1 VPVKTDESIARRVPP
16 IIQAIKPGCC
26 YGAHARAYAA
36 ARALRAGRG
45 NELITKMDL
54 GDWKSGST
62 IAPLP
67 AAFMSTTF
75 APELSAASAALPA
88 KPVIRSAA
96 DVSSLVNRGGAI
108 GSDARIVVAIALGGV
123 FLDAYDLGALAFGL
137 KDVAR
142 EFSLTPAGTG
152 LVASAITFGAIV
164 GAFFGG
170 FLTDKIGRYRVF
182 MADMFFFVVAA
193 LACAFAPNAWVLGGA
208 RFVMGLGVGI
218 DLPVAMAFLAE
229 FSRLSGRGNKASRI
243 AMWCP
248 VWYAAISISYL
259 LVLAF
264 YSTLPVSHLDL
275 LWRLILGFGAVPAI
289 IIIAVRSRYMSE
301 SPVWAANQGDL
312 AGAARIL
319 KRSYGIDAE
328 VAPDAAKASTAR
340 KAGRTATWAN
350 YGALLRGV
358 YAKRTALA
366 TVTSIASSFAYNA
379 VAFGLPMIIS
389 SFLAQSMLTTILA
402 SLVLNLAFAF
412 VGGLIS
418 VRIVPMV
425 GAWKLTVTGYALQ
438 LAALVGLA
446 IVGKPA
452 GTPQVV
458 IAVSLLAV
466 FLFGQGVG
474 PGSHTMTFA
483 SLSYP
488 TSLRGVGVGFN
499 QTLMRASSTVSL
511 FLFPVLAAALHTRV
525 FWIIAVAPLCGLL
538 ALAAFRWEPSG
549 YDVDAEDF
557 A

>member
-1 VPVKTDESIARRVPP
+1 
-16 IIQAIKPGCC
+16 
-26 YGAHARAYAA
+26 
-36 ARALRAGRG
+36 
-45 NELITKMDL
+45 
-54 GDWKSGST
+54 
-62 IAPLP
+62 
-67 AAFMSTTF
+67 MSTVLT
-75 APELSAASAALPA
+75 PKTGVPQASSRAHN

-96 DVSSLVNRGGAI
+96 DVSALVNQGADI

-152 LVASAITFGAIV
+152 FVASAITFGAIV
-164 GAFFGG
+164 GAFLGG
-170 FLTDKIGRYRVF
+170 FLTDRIGRYRVF
-182 MADMFFFVVAA
+182 MADMFFFVIAA
-193 LACAFAPNAWVLGGA
+193 LACALAPNAWVLGGA

-229 FSRLSGRGNKASRI
+229 FSRLQGKGNKASRV

-248 VWYAAISISYL
+248 VWYTAISLSYL

-264 YSTLPVSHLDL
+264 YATLPESHQPL

-289 IIIAVRSRYMSE
+289 VIILIRSRYISE

-312 AGAARIL
+312 NGAAQIL
-319 KRSYGIDAE
+319 KRSYGIDAD
-328 VAPDAAKASTAR
+328 VAPDAAAAKQTHV
-340 KAGRTATWAN
+340 RTASWKN
-350 YGALLRGV
+350 YGTLLKGV
-358 YAKRTALA
+358 YLKRTVLA
-366 TVTSIASSFAYNA
+366 TVIAIASSFAYNA
-379 VAFGLPMIIS
+379 VAFGLPVIIS

-412 VGGLIS
+412 VGGVIA
-418 VRIVPMV
+418 VRTVPKF
-425 GAWKLTVTGYALQ
+425 GAWNMTVLGYACQ
-438 LAALVGLA
+438 LVALVGLA
-446 IVGKPA
+446 VVGKPA
-452 GTPQVV
+452 GGAQVATA
-458 IAVSLLAV
+458 IAMLAL
-466 FLFGQGVG
+466 FLFGQGFG
-474 PGSHTMTFA
+474 PGSHSMTFA

-538 ALAAFRWEPSG
+538 ALLAIRWEPSG

-557 A
+557 APAASLRQ

>member
-1 VPVKTDESIARRVPP
+1 
-16 IIQAIKPGCC
+16 
-26 YGAHARAYAA
+26 
-36 ARALRAGRG
+36 
-45 NELITKMDL
+45 
-54 GDWKSGST
+54 
-62 IAPLP
+62 
-67 AAFMSTTF
+67 MSTVL
-75 APELSAASAALPA
+75 APETGVAQASSRAHS

-96 DVSSLVNRGGAI
+96 DVSALVNQGAAI

-152 LVASAITFGAIV
+152 FVASAITFGAIV
-164 GAFFGG
+164 GAFLGG
-170 FLTDKIGRYRVF
+170 FLTDRIGRYRVF
-182 MADMFFFVVAA
+182 MADMFFFVIAA

-229 FSRLSGRGNKASRI
+229 FSRLQGKGNKAARV

-248 VWYAAISISYL
+248 VWYAAISVSYL

-264 YSTLPVSHLDL
+264 YATLPEAHQPL

-289 IIIAVRSRYMSE
+289 VIILIRSRYISE

-312 AGAARIL
+312 NGAAQIL
-319 KRSYGIDAE
+319 KRSYGIDAD
-328 VAPDAAKASTAR
+328 VAPDAAANAKQNHV
-340 KAGRTATWAN
+340 RTASWKN
-350 YGALLRGV
+350 YGTLLKGV
-358 YAKRTALA
+358 YLKRTVLA
-366 TVTSIASSFAYNA
+366 TVIAIASSFAYNA
-379 VAFGLPMIIS
+379 VAFGLPVIIS

-412 VGGLIS
+412 VGGVIA
-418 VRIVPMV
+418 VRTVPKF
-425 GAWKLTVTGYALQ
+425 GAWNMTVLGYACQ
-438 LAALVGLA
+438 LVALVGLA
-446 IVGKPA
+446 VVGKPA
-452 GTPQVV
+452 GGAQVATA
-458 IAVSLLAV
+458 IAMLAL
-466 FLFGQGVG
+466 FLFGQGFG
-474 PGSHTMTFA
+474 PGSHSMTFA

-525 FWIIAVAPLCGLL
+525 FWIIAVAPLCGLIALL
-538 ALAAFRWEPSG
+538 AIRWEPSG

-557 A
+557 APAASLRQQ

>member
-1 VPVKTDESIARRVPP
+1 
-16 IIQAIKPGCC
+16 
-26 YGAHARAYAA
+26 
-36 ARALRAGRG
+36 
-45 NELITKMDL
+45 
-54 GDWKSGST
+54 
-62 IAPLP
+62 
-67 AAFMSTTF
+67 MSTVLT
-75 APELSAASAALPA
+75 PKTGVPQASSRAHN

-96 DVSSLVNRGGAI
+96 DVSALVNQGAAI

-152 LVASAITFGAIV
+152 FVASAITFGAIV
-164 GAFFGG
+164 GAFLGG
-170 FLTDKIGRYRVF
+170 FLTDRIGRYRVF
-182 MADMFFFVVAA
+182 MADMFFFVIAA

-229 FSRLSGRGNKASRI
+229 FSRLQGKGNKASRV

-248 VWYAAISISYL
+248 VWYAAISVSYL

-264 YSTLPVSHLDL
+264 YATLPESHQPL

-289 IIIAVRSRYMSE
+289 VIILIRSRYISE

-312 AGAARIL
+312 NGAAQIL
-319 KRSYGIDAE
+319 KRSYGIDAD
-328 VAPDAAKASTAR
+328 VAPDAAAAKQTHV
-340 KAGRTATWAN
+340 RTASWKN
-350 YGALLRGV
+350 YGTLLKGV
-358 YAKRTALA
+358 YLKRTVLA
-366 TVTSIASSFAYNA
+366 TVIAIASSFAYNA
-379 VAFGLPMIIS
+379 VAFGLPVIIS

-412 VGGLIS
+412 VGGVIA
-418 VRIVPMV
+418 VHTVPKF
-425 GAWKLTVTGYALQ
+425 GAWNLTVLGYACQ
-438 LAALVGLA
+438 LLALVGLA
-446 IVGKPA
+446 VVGKPA
-452 GTPQVV
+452 GGAQVATA
-458 IAVSLLAV
+458 IAMLAL
-466 FLFGQGVG
+466 FLFGQGFG
-474 PGSHTMTFA
+474 PGSHSMTFA

-538 ALAAFRWEPSG
+538 ALLAIRWEPSG

-557 A
+557 APAASLRQ